1 MPRVNACDVYGARA
15 TAYVDAVRATL
26 RARRDGGDDDDATWT
41 LDTKYYVAGVR
52 ARVVDG
58 DGDGDGASENG
69 GGRARW
75 RDGRP
80 RAVVLACGSAE
91 EFARGRDALERDAR
105 DDEDATEA
113 YEGVDARIVAYDARE
128 GDGKGVPED
137 VRAWALDR
145 MFEVVEVRLDDA
157 AADEALTTDAAT
169 DEDAHGVRRTI
180 AALEATMWDVLE
192 LKSLGEESDLG
203 REMRART
210 TTTTTTTRTRE
221 DVESLAV
228 ANGLLGD
235 DASESPSAMS
245 EGVVQARIAA
255 LYNDALALKE
265 EERLEKLADILAGD
279 LSL

>member
-1 MPRVNACDVYGARA
+1 MIPAENLVAAYGAAPDSTLVAFAR
-15 TAYVDAVRATL
+15 DA
-26 RARRDGGDDDDATWT
+26 DDA
-41 LDTKYYVAGVR
+41 A
-52 ARVVDG
+52 AMF
-58 DGDGDGASENG
+58 E
-69 GGRARW
+69 
-75 RDGRP
+75 
-80 RAVVLACGSAE
+80 
-91 EFARGRDALERDAR
+91 
-105 DDEDATEA
+105 
-113 YEGVDARIVAYDARE
+113 ARE
-128 GDGKGVPED
+128 TGVPED

-157 AADEALTTDAAT
+157 AADEALTRDAAK

-203 REMRART
+203 REMRA
-210 TTTTTTTRTRE
+210 TTTTRTRE
-221 DVESLAV
+221 DVEALAV

-235 DASESPSAMS
+235 DAAESPSAMG

-255 LYNDALALKE
+255 LYDDALALKE

>member
-58 DGDGDGASENG
+58 DGDGASENG

-113 YEGVDARIVAYDARE
+113 FEGVDARIVAYDVSEARE
-128 GDGKGVPED
+128 TGVPED

>member
-1 MPRVNACDVYGARA
+1 MRANACDVYGARA
-15 TAYVDAVRATL
+15 MAYVDAVRATL
-26 RARRDGGDDDDATWT
+26 GARDDDDDDDDDDDGRWT
-41 LDTKYYVAGVR
+41 LDTKYYVADVR
-52 ARVVDG
+52 ARVVDDATAG
-58 DGDGDGASENG
+58 EKRESASRARR
-69 GGRARW
+69 GRA
-75 RDGRP
+75 

-113 YEGVDARIVAYDARE
+113 FEGVDARIVAYDVSEARE
-128 GDGKGVPED
+128 TGVPED

-157 AADEALTTDAAT
+157 AADEALTRDAAK

-203 REMRART
+203 REMRA
-210 TTTTTTTRTRE
+210 TTTTRTRE
-221 DVESLAV
+221 DVEALAV

-235 DASESPSAMS
+235 DAAESPSAMG

-255 LYNDALALKE
+255 LYDDALALKE